1 MQQNFVIE
9 KRFLPQRLQK
19 FQESNGTSCLSNA
32 EEKAE
37 MIQLRSGVDDAVN
50 IISLTYN
57 KRLLDPCSGRK

>member
-9 KRFLPQRLQK
+9 KRFLHQRLQK
-19 FQESNGTSCLSNA
+19 FQKSNGTSCISNA

-37 MIQLRSGVDDAVN
+37 MIQLRSGVDDAVK

-57 KRLLDPCSGRK
+57 KRLLVPCSGRK